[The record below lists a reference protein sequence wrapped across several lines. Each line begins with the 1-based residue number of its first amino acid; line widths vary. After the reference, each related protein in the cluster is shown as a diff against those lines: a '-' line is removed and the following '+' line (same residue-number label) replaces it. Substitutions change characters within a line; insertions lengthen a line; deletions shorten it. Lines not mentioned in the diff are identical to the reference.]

1 MKSFESSIE
10 DKNFEFD
17 LCEKY
22 LDTIQKNAI
31 SSMEGSEAFLNLVWL
46 MKSVNPDVVDELFLK
61 YKSKKV
67 LKFLVDALA
76 TVTKENIFFKIV
88 ENLSKFKNKM
98 FLEDYLI
105 SLGYNSPTDSLVQDL
120 NEYIGQIDNEDI
132 QETAIYSLCKER
144 VHLENLKSANIIK

>member
-31 SSMEGSEAFLNLVWL
+31 SSMEGSEAFLNLVCL

-88 ENLSKFKNKM
+88 ENLSKLKNKK
-98 FLEDYLI
+98 FLENYLI
-105 SLGYNSPTDSLVQDL
+105 SLGYNSPKDFLIQDL
-120 NEYIGQIDNEDI
+120 NEYIGQTDNEDV
-132 QETAIYSLCKER
+132 QETAIYSLCKEGF
-144 VHLENLKSANIIK
+144 HFEN